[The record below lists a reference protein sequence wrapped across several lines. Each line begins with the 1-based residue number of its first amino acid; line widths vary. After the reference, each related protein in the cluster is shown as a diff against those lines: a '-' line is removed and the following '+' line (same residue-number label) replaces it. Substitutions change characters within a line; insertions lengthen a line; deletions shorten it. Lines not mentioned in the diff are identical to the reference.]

1 MVLPTETA
9 SFIIPY
15 GATMLATL
23 INTRLLSR
31 AMVCVGVLSTSFIG
45 LPKQTVLADSKTR
58 VVNITMEDQFRTR
71 CETGAFLGDVVV
83 LVFAERRGAEAAH
96 ELGKK
101 IHVLFHPTAISVSDE
116 EWAHQPV
123 VSPPGWPVD
132 IRPPNVHAIPVAC
145 LSEVPRAMHPV
156 VRARIRKES
165 PEISVWLDYEDIM
178 DHHFGL
184 ERGVPS
190 VAILDTRGMV
200 HSVHVG
206 PFSDEAIN
214 SLVTTI
220 DEIRQASRPQIITAA
235 TPGALRR

>member
-1 MVLPTETA
+1 MSANVMNA
-9 SFIIPY
+9 
-15 GATMLATL
+15 
-23 INTRLLSR
+23 RLLCR
-31 AMVCVGVLSTSFIG
+31 AMICTSVLSMIVID
-45 LPKQTVLADSKTR
+45 LPNQMVHAESKTR
-58 VVNITMEDQFRTR
+58 IVNITMEDQFRTR
-71 CETGAFLGDVVV
+71 CETGTLLGDVVV

-101 IHVLFHPTAISVSDE
+101 LHVLFHPTAVSVSDE

-123 VSPPGWPVD
+123 VSPSGWPVD
-132 IRPPNVHAIPVAC
+132 MRAPNVHAIPVAC

-178 DHHFGL
+178 DQHFGL

-206 PFSDEAIN
+206 PFSDSAVN
-214 SLVTTI
+214 SLVTII

-235 TPGALRR
+235 APGVLSR